1 MFIFG
6 YFNIVIKIV
15 ANIKSVSKKQLLSID
30 PIIKNFIQEKVKRL
44 LELSKYETRTRMHK
58 IRD

>member
-44 LELSKYETRTRMHK
+44 LELSKYET
-58 IRD
+58 